1 LEAAV
6 ANRPIIAI
14 VDDDPSV
21 REGAMDLLHSMG
33 FVAETFASPD
43 AFLNSGQ
50 VDGIACLLT
59 DMRMPGMSG
68 LDLHDHLAASGR
80 DIPTILV
87 TAFPNPVDRARA
99 MRAGVRC
106 YLPKPFDADDLI
118 ACLGAALQSRGA
130 RGHA

>member
-21 REGAMDLLHSMG
+21 REGALDLLHSMG
-33 FVAETFASPD
+33 FVAETFASAD
-43 AFLNSGQ
+43 AFLNSGL
-50 VDGIACLLT
+50 VDGFACLLT

-68 LDLHDHLAASGR
+68 LDLHDHLAASGK

-99 MRAGVRC
+99 IRSGVRC
-106 YLPKPFDADDLI
+106 YLPKPFDEDDLI
-118 ACLGAALQSRGA
+118 ACLGAALRGV